1 MDPLMTH
8 GHTKGCFTAVW
19 PLMKSEHG
27 SSNLLGIE
35 ILAENLII
43 IAWLLEHFTK
53 LHLFLATDTS

>member
-8 GHTKGCFTAVW
+8 GHTKGCFTAAW

-43 IAWLLEHFTK
+43 IA
-53 LHLFLATDTS
+53 